1 MTRRAS
7 LELLLS
13 VRALSERL
21 SRRGLADAAA
31 AQRAAEQQVEELEE
45 SLDGFPLPS
54 EARSAEWVA
63 ATASRRSMATLVTA
77 ARQQAAAASGTTD
90 LARAAWVLAERDRES
105 MQRLTERVAAEHQA
119 ERNRQEQREN
129 DDLVVGRHSR
139 DAAPRPATTTTTTGG
154 MA

>member
-7 LELLLS
+7 LDLLLS

-21 SRRGLADAAA
+21 SRRSLADAAA
-31 AQRAAEQQVEELEE
+31 AQRSAEQRVEELEE

-54 EARSAEWVA
+54 EARSSEWVA

-77 ARQQAAAASGTTD
+77 AREQAGVAAGVAD
-90 LARAAWVLAERDRES
+90 AARAAWVLAERDRES
-105 MQRLTERVAAEHQA
+105 MQRLTERVAAEHRA
-119 ERNRQEQREN
+119 EHARQEQREN

-139 DAAPRPATTTTTTGG
+139 DAAPRPTSTPTTTGG
-154 MA
+154 TA